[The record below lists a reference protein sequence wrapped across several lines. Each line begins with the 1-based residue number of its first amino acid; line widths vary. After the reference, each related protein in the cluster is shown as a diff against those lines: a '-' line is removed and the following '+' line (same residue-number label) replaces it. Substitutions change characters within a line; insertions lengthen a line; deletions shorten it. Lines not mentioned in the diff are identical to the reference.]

1 MGISLSPSKAS
12 VLLSPQHRDESWD
25 QGSQSLVCRD
35 TASFSFNMCTESRQL
50 VTRAAARPVTSAG
63 FSAAVLLCGLEMT
76 VPHVAMGTTQGDR
89 CAVVDI
95 VGWAVISKVLQGDLS
110 TASSSVTFPE
120 VVNLKHSRLTCII
133 VEAPFTC
140 DSARCGQCHMVQTS
154 LVKIRDGSFKF
165 MLLVLYVETGL
176 LKSSDQ
182 FGHIDLR
189 LRPPVHVSAAAAAS
203 HGELR
208 APTGEAGQRSGSPRA
223 LSVNRSD
230 VQLCTTPAVPAAAS
244 FRNECV

>member
-35 TASFSFNMCTESRQL
+35 TASFSFNMCTESHQL

-76 VPHVAMGTTQGDR
+76 MPHVAMGTMQGDR

-110 TASSSVTFPE
+110 SSSVTFPE
-120 VVNLKHSRLTCII
+120 VVNLKHSRLTCVI

-182 FGHIDLR
+182 FGHINLR
-189 LRPPVHVSAAAAAS
+189 LGPPVHVSAAAAAS
-203 HGELR
+203 YGELR

-230 VQLCTTPAVPAAAS
+230 VQLCATPAVPAAAS

>member
-189 LRPPVHVSAAAAAS
+189 LGPPVHVSAAAAAS
-203 HGELR
+203 MVSYGLR
-208 APTGEAGQRSGSPRA
+208 RVRRVSA
-223 LSVNRSD
+223 LV
-230 VQLCTTPAVPAAAS
+230 AHVPSA
-244 FRNECV
+244 